1 MPAGTSSIR
10 TKLIGLLLAC
20 SLLPLVGVSVVSY
33 ISAKHALEADIS
45 AQISSASRQ
54 SLADV
59 QTIIEEA
66 MTHVSAWAA
75 LSVMQETMID
85 DSDGAIHSYLENFIV
100 QYTQFAELAV
110 MNDRGQVVSATTAG
124 NLHQDYAREQ
134 GVQRALAGNLH
145 QGTVQNSKL
154 SGGAGLTLFVP
165 IRADYDVN
173 TVIGVLVGVVSW
185 EYVQEYLSTLAVF
198 SGKQDSLAQ
207 FLLIDMATQK
217 TLYQTGQPRELGFSD
232 QRVGQELPEEL
243 SRQTMAGQTFLQ
255 SWSASQS
262 LRLMQDPTWVLIAR
276 VSQDHAYR
284 SITALRDRTILLGMV
299 VAVLV
304 LLIGYGGARR
314 LTAPIMAMTASLKD
328 IAQGEGDL
336 SHRLDE
342 SGSDEV
348 SELAHWF
355 NVFAAKLQSIVRNIA
370 NNTERLHS
378 ETTEV
383 SDRTHAA
390 HEAVRTQKDSIQE
403 VGSAMQE
410 ISTTVLS
417 VAEHTTITATAAE
430 EASASTDEGKSL
442 LERTMSSIDALA
454 GDVTS
459 TDEVIKTLAAEIAN
473 IGSILEAIESI
484 TEQTNLLA
492 LNASI
497 EAARAGEHG
506 RGFSV
511 VATEVRTL
519 AARTREQT
527 QEIADMIARVQA
539 RARDAM
545 TMTEHTKNKADTTVT
560 SAGAT
565 ASSFA
570 TVASAIVNIS
580 AMNMNIAS
588 SVEEQSQTMEQTKD
602 YLLHIGDQA
611 TQTEQ
616 MCKDT
621 EATIASLREVA
632 QSLQLIVG
640 EFKY

>member
-85 DSDGAIHSYLENFIV
+85 DSDGAIHAYLENFIV

-110 MNDRGQVVSATTAG
+110 MNDRGQVVSATTAA

-232 QRVGQELPEEL
+232 QRVGQELTEEL

-255 SWSASQS
+255 SWSATQS

-355 NVFAAKLQSIVRNIA
+355 NVFVAKLQSIVRNIA
-370 NNTERLHS
+370 DNTERLHS

-390 HEAVRTQKDSIQE
+390 HEAVRTQKDNIQE

-430 EASASTDEGKSL
+430 EASASTNEGKSL